1 MLRAPCQLFTRLG
14 DLFVVWLS
22 VRGRQWVVTV
32 ASSGKPK
39 ETEEI
44 LRKKNRFF
52 LASSPYTIFYNTE
65 RPTALKVD
73 EDFILKDRK
82 TILAVTRC

>member
-44 LRKKNRFF
+44 LRKK
-52 LASSPYTIFYNTE
+52 I
-65 RPTALKVD
+65 
-73 EDFILKDRK
+73 DFSLLLLHILYFIIHGVQPR
-82 TILAVTRC
+82 